1 MDPKLEATFVRS
13 FVRPQR
19 QERALF
25 LLNSKKKRDEF
36 LWQIDSYLDKSFF
49 EQYRVAWYREMYD
62 ILRRN
67 GAPDTCYLMSRCST
81 FDGIRVPLA
90 DAFRDEGTYSCIDL
104 FICIP
109 DKLVYYPDEDY
120 RKFLLKR

>member
-1 MDPKLEATFVRS
+1 MDPELEATFVRN

-36 LWQIDSYLDKSFF
+36 LWQIDSYLDKSCF

-67 GAPDTCYLMSRCST
+67 GAPDTCYLMSRYSVL
-81 FDGIRVPLA
+81 DGIHVPLT
-90 DAFRDEGTYSCIDL
+90 DAFRDERTYGCIDL

>member
-1 MDPKLEATFVRS
+1 MDPELEATFVRS

-36 LWQIDSYLDKSFF
+36 LGQIDSYLDKSCF

-67 GAPDTCYLMSRCST
+67 GAPDTCYLMSRYSI
-81 FDGIRVPLA
+81 FDGIRMPLA
-90 DAFRDEGTYSCIDL
+90 EAFRDEGTYRYIEL

-109 DKLVYYPDEDY
+109 NKLVYYPDEDY

>member
-1 MDPKLEATFVRS
+1 MDPELEATFVRS

-19 QERALF
+19 QERVLF

-36 LWQIDSYLDKSFF
+36 LWQIDSYLDKFFF

-62 ILRRN
+62 ILRKN
-67 GAPDTCYLMSRCST
+67 GAPDTCYLMSRCSS
-81 FDGIRVPLA
+81 FDGIYVPLA

>member
-36 LWQIDSYLDKSFF
+36 LWQIDSYLDKFFF

-67 GAPDTCYLMSRCST
+67 GAPDICYLMSRCSS
-81 FDGIRVPLA
+81 FDGIYVPLA

>member
-62 ILRRN
+62 ILRKN
-67 GAPDTCYLMSRCST
+67 GAPDTCYLMSRCSS
-81 FDGIRVPLA
+81 FDGIYVSLA

>member
-36 LWQIDSYLDKSFF
+36 LWQIDSYLDKFFF

-62 ILRRN
+62 ILRKN
-67 GAPDTCYLMSRCST
+67 GAPDTCYLMSRCSS
-81 FDGIRVPLA
+81 FDGIYVPLA